1 MTKKLKIAILS
12 GGKSAEHEVSLVS
25 AANILNAINKDKYD
39 VIQLKI
45 SKKGSWF
52 LEGVPVLFSQNYGDR
67 KIIEMETGK
76 VLSEIDV
83 LFPVLHGPYGEDG
96 TVQGLAKLAGIPF
109 VGPGILASSAGM
121 DKDVTKRL
129 LRDAGISIAK
139 FFTLRKSR
147 PNEYTYESIVQEL
160 GNELFVKPANMGS
173 SVGVSSAKD
182 KKEFEIALK
191 EAFLYDDKVIVE
203 EKITGREI
211 ECAVL
216 GNDFP
221 KASIPGEIVPTK
233 SFYSYES
240 KYLDDND
247 ARLDIPAKLEADIF
261 PVIQDLAIKTYQC
274 LECKGMTRVDM
285 FLKPDNS
292 LVINEIN
299 TIPGFTKISMYP
311 ALWSY
316 SGIPQTELIDQLIQF
331 AIEEFEHQN
340 KLESS
345 YTNSIKEHG

>member
-1 MTKKLKIAILS
+1 MNNRLKIAVLS

-25 AANILNAINKDKYD
+25 ATNILNAIDKEKYE
-39 VIQLKI
+39 VVLIKI
-45 SKKGSWF
+45 SKEGSWF
-52 LEGVPVLFSQNYGDR
+52 LNEKPVVLSQNYGER
-67 KIIEMETGK
+67 VIIEKNTGK
-76 VLSEIDV
+76 VLAQIDV

-96 TVQGLAKLAGIPF
+96 TVQGLAKLAGIPC
-109 VGPGILASSAGM
+109 VGPGVLASSAGM

-129 LRDAGISIAK
+129 LRDAGIAIAK

-147 PNEYTYESIVQEL
+147 PNEISYEKIVQEL
-160 GNELFVKPANMGS
+160 GNELFIKPANMGS
-173 SVGVSSAKD
+173 SVGVSSAKNWE
-182 KKEFEIALK
+182 EFEKALK

-221 KASIPGEIVPTK
+221 KASLPGEIVPTK

-247 ARLDIPAKLEADIF
+247 ARLDIPAKLDEEII
-261 PVIQDLAIKTYQC
+261 PKIQALAIKTYQC

-311 ALWSY
+311 ALWAY

-345 YTNSIKEHG
+345 FSNAIKQNE

>member
-1 MTKKLKIAILS
+1 MNNRLKIAVLS

-25 AANILNAINKDKYD
+25 ATNILNAINKEKYE
-39 VIQLKI
+39 VIQVKI
-45 SKKGSWF
+45 SKEGYWF
-52 LEGVPVLFSQNYGDR
+52 LDEKPVILSQNYGER
-67 KIIEMETGK
+67 VIIEKATGN
-76 VLSEIDV
+76 VLSHIDV

-96 TVQGLAKLAGIPF
+96 TLQGLAKLAGIPC
-109 VGPGILASSAGM
+109 VGPGVLASSVGM

-129 LRDAGISIAK
+129 LRDAGIAIAK
-139 FFTLRKSR
+139 FFTLRKSK
-147 PNEYTYESIVQEL
+147 PNEFSYEEIVHKI
-160 GNELFVKPANMGS
+160 GNELFIKPANMGS
-173 SVGVSSAKD
+173 SVGVSSSKNRE
-182 KKEFEIALK
+182 EFEKALK

-221 KASIPGEIVPTK
+221 KSSLPGEIVPTK

-247 ARLDIPAKLEADIF
+247 ARLDIPANLEAEIV
-261 PVIQDLAIKTYQC
+261 PKIQELAVKTYQC

-311 ALWSY
+311 ALWAY
-316 SGIPQTELIDQLIQF
+316 SGISQTELIDQLLQF

-345 YTNSIKEHG
+345 FSNAIKHD